1 MLKYSIQGSEK
12 VVSPVYS
19 PKTPGGDEVAD
30 MILSDNYYDAEDDEV
45 EYGNIED
52 YESGVVE
59 DDGVV
64 VEDDGVE
71 DEAQKS
77 FNAVK

>member
-1 MLKYSIQGSEK
+1 
-12 VVSPVYS
+12 
-19 PKTPGGDEVAD
+19 

-71 DEAQKS
+71 DDGVEDEAQKS

>member
-1 MLKYSIQGSEK
+1 M
-12 VVSPVYS
+12 YS

-30 MILSDNYYDAEDDEV
+30 MILSDNYYDAEDDEF

-64 VEDDGVE
+64 VEDDSGIVEDDGVE
-71 DEAQKS
+71 DEA
-77 FNAVK
+77 

>member
-12 VVSPVYS
+12 VISPVYS
-19 PKTPGGDEVAD
+19 SKTPGGDEVAD
-30 MILSDNYYDAEDDEV
+30 MILSDNYDAEDDEV

-71 DEAQKS
+71 DEA
-77 FNAVK
+77 

>member
-1 MLKYSIQGSEK
+1 M
-12 VVSPVYS
+12 YS

-30 MILSDNYYDAEDDEV
+30 MILSDNYDAEDDEV

-71 DEAQKS
+71 DDGVEDEA
-77 FNAVK
+77 